1 VKRIGAAPMRI
12 KDETDKQK
20 KTRKNQKKMA
30 GQAVVGSG
38 LE

>member
-20 KTRKNQKKMA
+20 KQDKPKKDGRA
-30 GQAVVGSG
+30 SCCG
-38 LE
+38 